1 MKRLCFAI
9 VILFTTIACKE
20 STPKETESP
29 KKTTEANY
37 QSVEMGIDGM
47 TCEVGCAR
55 TIESKISKME
65 GVVYSKVDFENKK
78 GVFTYDLNITNSED
92 IKEKIAGIAGG
103 DLYFPR
109 DLKIYEKIVK

>member
-55 TIESKISKME
+55 TIESKI
-65 GVVYSKVDFENKK
+65 
-78 GVFTYDLNITNSED
+78 
-92 IKEKIAGIAGG
+92 
-103 DLYFPR
+103 
-109 DLKIYEKIVK
+109 